1 MFPGAA
7 QPRVAVVRE
16 EGSNGDREMSASLH
30 MAGFEVTAQ
39 RSSDDACHLKWVLT
53 VLHHRFPHVCMQVWD
68 VTMQD
73 LTSGSLTLDS
83 FKAVVF
89 VGGFSYADVLGS
101 AKGKKISNPQSDTC
115 WVQSLCFVTPL
126 PPSVSPP
133 LSQVGLLLLHL
144 TPRPK
149 LSLSVSGGGA
159 THWVWGCVTAA
170 SCWRCWAGWERQRR
184 TDQVRRP
191 EQTRHLSA

>member
-16 EGSNGDREMSASLH
+16 EGSNGDREMSVSLH

-39 RSSDDACHLKWVLT
+39 RLSDDACHLKRVLT
-53 VLHHRFPHVCMQVWD
+53 VLHHRFPHVCVQVWD

-101 AKGKKISNPQSDTC
+101 AKGKKNLKPS
-115 WVQSLCFVTPL
+115 VRHLLGAKSLFFNTSPSL
-126 PPSVSPP
+126 PPSLPHSHR
-133 LSQVGLLLLHL
+133 L
-144 TPRPK
+144 
-149 LSLSVSGGGA
+149 
-159 THWVWGCVTAA
+159 GCF
-170 SCWRCWAGWERQRR
+170 CYI
-184 TDQVRRP
+184 
-191 EQTRHLSA
+191 

>member
-1 MFPGAA
+1 MLLILHKFNCYAPMFSP
-7 QPRVAVVRE
+7 
-16 EGSNGDREMSASLH
+16 
-30 MAGFEVTAQ
+30 
-39 RSSDDACHLKWVLT
+39 
-53 VLHHRFPHVCMQVWD
+53 QVWD

-101 AKGKKISNPQSDTC
+101 AKGKTLK
-115 WVQSLCFVTPL
+115 
-126 PPSVSPP
+126 PSVRHLLGAKSLFCNASPL

-149 LSLSVSGGGA
+149 LSLNVSGSGA
-159 THWVWGCVTAA
+159 T
-170 SCWRCWAGWERQRR
+170 
-184 TDQVRRP
+184 P
-191 EQTRHLSA
+191 